1 MQLMELAILNGTYRD
16 ANIKSRKEPGAELQ
30 LFCLPSCFLLVPQHK
45 TSWSNNKIAFTVW
58 QRAPFFFNASVKQC
72 PAQFYFMPTYQVW
85 VCKFTF
91 LLCVE
96 VVQEMYY
103 PVNYPV
109 KTLNL
114 LRYYL
119 NLLRYYIMQE
129 TKSWKFFFKKSHF
142 KCLNEVALLLKSFL
156 SPCLHVCTHVVFW
169 VFLLLLVCFCYW
181 SSYVSSQRSVCEN
194 CFQLMFSFPTMGCGI
209 IL

>member
-1 MQLMELAILNGTYRD
+1 MT
-16 ANIKSRKEPGAELQ
+16 KSP
-30 LFCLPSCFLLVPQHK
+30 
-45 TSWSNNKIAFTVW
+45 I
-58 QRAPFFFNASVKQC
+58 FFFNASVKQC

-169 VFLLLLVCFCYW
+169 VFFFFVGLFLLLKFLCEFTEISVWELFSAHVLLPHHGLWHNFISYLREQCFIKFVVWDNIKFIC
-181 SSYVSSQRSVCEN
+181 
-194 CFQLMFSFPTMGCGI
+194 QLMWTVHI
-209 IL
+209 